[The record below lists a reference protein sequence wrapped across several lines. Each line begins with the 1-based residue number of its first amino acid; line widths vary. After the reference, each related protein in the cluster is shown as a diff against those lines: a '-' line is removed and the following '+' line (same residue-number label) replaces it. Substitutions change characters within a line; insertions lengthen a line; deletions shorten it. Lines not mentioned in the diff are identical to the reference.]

1 MKWLPF
7 FIFAYVMI
15 GLQVG
20 VSAYLQLNGAAPNL
34 VLIAAVYIA
43 LNAPRRPALLGCF
56 ILGLI
61 QDVLTLQPLGVY
73 ALGYSLLAL
82 FVLGIKD
89 VVSRD
94 HPASHFLVTFI
105 GGLISGLV
113 LLISGWIRHNAPGI
127 GQVLLTSLYSA
138 ILAPLVLL
146 LLRRVRGVFSFTAPR
161 RRL

>member
-20 VSAYLQLNGAAPNL
+20 VGAYLHLHGAAPNL

-43 LNAPRRPALLGCF
+43 LNAPRQPALLGCF
-56 ILGLI
+56 VLGLI
-61 QDVLTLQPLGVY
+61 QDLLTLQPLGVY

-105 GGLISGLV
+105 GGLLSGLV
-113 LLISGWIRHNAPGI
+113 LLVSGWIRGNAPGI
-127 GQVLLTSLYSA
+127 GQVLLVSLYSA
-138 ILAPLVLL
+138 IVAPVVLWAL
-146 LLRRVRGVFSFTAPR
+146 GRVRGVFSFTAPR